1 MNNKNYINKSWHNAS
16 DGSMF
21 KVENPFTE
29 EIITEVPNS
38 TASDVDMAVSAAQA
52 AWKDWKLLGSLEMRD
67 LLREVAVKSR
77 AHDKEIAS
85 IYWKIYN
92 KKSFPCSRKG
102 QFLSLKV

>member
-38 TASDVDMAVSAAQA
+38 TASDVDMAVSAAQM
-52 AWKDWKLLGSLEMRD
+52 AWKD
-67 LLREVAVKSR
+67 
-77 AHDKEIAS
+77 
-85 IYWKIYN
+85 
-92 KKSFPCSRKG
+92 
-102 QFLSLKV
+102 